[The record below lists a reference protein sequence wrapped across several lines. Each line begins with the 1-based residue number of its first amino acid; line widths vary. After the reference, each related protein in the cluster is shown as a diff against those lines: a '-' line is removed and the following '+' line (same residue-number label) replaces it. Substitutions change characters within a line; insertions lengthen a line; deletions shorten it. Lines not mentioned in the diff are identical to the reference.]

1 METLIIDGIARENRQ
16 LEFKK
21 AKGGL
26 PNSFFETYSSFCNS
40 KGGTIY
46 LGLEELKGQTII
58 SAMLSKDDV
67 AKLKA
72 DLFSLMNDPKKVS
85 VNLIAE
91 EDVQELEYEGYPVL
105 AIKLHPAPREWRPVY
120 IIRNIIKALF
130 KSTFIEKSDCNLLI
144 IYISPKNEKSIPI
157 WRIMMRNYI
166 RSVAKIQG
174 MANSVFGDFLSPLS
188 VTYIARRVLMVLVS
202 LRSCH
207 QIL

>member
-26 PNSFFETYSSFCNS
+26 PNSFFETYSSFCNT

-58 SAMLSKDDV
+58 SAMLSDDDV
-67 AKLKA
+67 AKLKT
-72 DLFSLMNDPKKVS
+72 DLFSLMNDPKKES

-105 AIKLHPAPREWRPVY
+105 AIKLHPAPRTRQTPSISWSAILQRLRCNYARHSDKKLQNTPMD
-120 IIRNIIKALF
+120 IALD
-130 KSTFIEKSDCNLLI
+130 SQE
-144 IYISPKNEKSIPI
+144 
-157 WRIMMRNYI
+157 
-166 RSVAKIQG
+166 
-174 MANSVFGDFLSPLS
+174 
-188 VTYIARRVLMVLVS
+188 
-202 LRSCH
+202 
-207 QIL
+207 